1 MKISMDK
8 IIRAMSVALDLAQ
21 MSSRASSSA
30 DPIIEKITNVNYSNH
45 RFINHS
51 QRTAYIA
58 LQIANY
64 LKLTEERKK
73 MIYTVALLHDIGA
86 ANSLRESHSSD
97 VFIKEHCLV
106 GASITESFP
115 RFSEISKI
123 ILYHHENFNGT
134 GALGLKGDNIP
145 LESQIIRISD
155 LTELLYREDKQYFKQ
170 KKRILDWVR
179 GNSGKIFSQY
189 LVEAFVNI
197 SSKDIFWFDM
207 QNISFMDIVI
217 NRVKPKLD
225 VYFNLY
231 EFEEIAKIFAN
242 IIDNK
247 SKFTA
252 EHSKQIAKL
261 AYLVSVHMKYDEE
274 KCIKMKIAG
283 LLHDI
288 GKLSIPIE
296 ILDKNGKL
304 TPEEFD
310 IIKSH
315 VYYTRIILDKI
326 EDIPDI
332 SEWASNHHEKLN
344 GAGYPAGITGAE
356 LSEESRILAVCDIYQ
371 ALTEDRPYRCG
382 LKVEKALSI
391 MDDMVDGGFICRDAL
406 KHLKSAVGVLT

>member
-1 MKISMDK
+1 
-8 IIRAMSVALDLAQ
+8 
-21 MSSRASSSA
+21 
-30 DPIIEKITNVNYSNH
+30 
-45 RFINHS
+45 
-51 QRTAYIA
+51 
-58 LQIANY
+58 
-64 LKLTEERKK
+64 
-73 MIYTVALLHDIGA
+73 
-86 ANSLRESHSSD
+86 
-97 VFIKEHCLV
+97 
-106 GASITESFP
+106 
-115 RFSEISKI
+115 
-123 ILYHHENFNGT
+123 
-134 GALGLKGDNIP
+134 
-145 LESQIIRISD
+145 
-155 LTELLYREDKQYFKQ
+155 
-170 KKRILDWVR
+170 
-179 GNSGKIFSQY
+179 
-189 LVEAFVNI
+189 
-197 SSKDIFWFDM
+197 
-207 QNISFMDIVI
+207 
-217 NRVKPKLD
+217 
-225 VYFNLY
+225 
-231 EFEEIAKIFAN
+231 
-242 IIDNK
+242 
-247 SKFTA
+247 
-252 EHSKQIAKL
+252 
-261 AYLVSVHMKYDEE
+261 MKYDEE